1 MTSDKEEVTCKK
13 CINRFDALTN
23 GFEAAKKAELD
34 SMDYSQFE
42 AYLKEHEIEYIKE
55 EGVDF
60 DHWFTGWT
68 SITPIGWK
76 YTKTRYFSEDGGHQ
90 LF

>member
-1 MTSDKEEVTCKK
+1 MDIVTVGNIDTCFL
-13 CINRFDALTN
+13 NETN
-23 GFEAAKKAELD
+23 KTTNVMAKSKFD

-68 SITPIGWK
+68 SITPIESK
-76 YTKTRYFSEDGGHQ
+76 IKKTRYFSRDGGHQ